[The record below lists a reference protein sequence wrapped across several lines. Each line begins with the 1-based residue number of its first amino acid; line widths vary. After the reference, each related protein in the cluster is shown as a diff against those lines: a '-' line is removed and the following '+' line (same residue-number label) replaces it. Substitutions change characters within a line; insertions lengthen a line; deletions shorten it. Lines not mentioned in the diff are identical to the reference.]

1 MEISRDIILNSF
13 LVEAGE
19 GLAQM
24 EEAILELESHPEDGE
39 LIQTIFRVVHTI
51 KGNAGILELPKLQT
65 FAHSCENLLDEL
77 RSQTLAVTP
86 QIVNLLFS
94 VLDALRDMVAG
105 ARDGKDQISSRGQ
118 AVLGK
123 IAKCLEGVA
132 KSGKGFVNEE
142 HPLAANES
150 ITATAL
156 AKDIDSLRTV
166 RVEVSKLDH
175 LLDLTGEIAI
185 ARGRVAKL
193 LENPQDTNF
202 DELKETSQL
211 ADSLYSELQ
220 ETVLK
225 ARMVPMGPL
234 FRQFVRTVRDVAKS
248 HGKLARLVIEGE
260 DVEVDTSVIEHLKDP
275 LLHMIR
281 NAIDHGIEAPGLR
294 KRNGKSPTGR
304 VTVKAVHEGASIVIE
319 VSDDGAGLDRERV
332 ADVARKKGLAAEP
345 ETMAERELFKL
356 IF

>member
-1 MEISRDIILNSF
+1 
-13 LVEAGE
+13 
-19 GLAQM
+19 M

-86 QIVNLLFS
+86 QIVICFFPCWMRCAKWLQ
-94 VLDALRDMVAG
+94 APAMV
-105 ARDGKDQISSRGQ
+105 RTKISSRGQ
-118 AVLGK
+118 SVLGK

-132 KSGKGFVNEE
+132 KSGKGFINEQ

-150 ITATAL
+150 ITGTAL
-156 AKDIDSLRTV
+156 AKGIDSLRTV
-166 RVEVSKLDH
+166 RLKSPSWIV

-225 ARMVPMGPL
+225 ARMVPMGRCPAIRPHRSRRRKIS
-234 FRQFVRTVRDVAKS
+234 RQA
-248 HGKLARLVIEGE
+248 G
-260 DVEVDTSVIEHLKDP
+260 TSGDRRRRRRSRHFG
-275 LLHMIR
+275 HR
-281 NAIDHGIEAPGLR
+281 
-294 KRNGKSPTGR
+294 
-304 VTVKAVHEGASIVIE
+304 AS
-319 VSDDGAGLDRERV
+319 
-332 ADVARKKGLAAEP
+332 
-345 ETMAERELFKL
+345 
-356 IF
+356 